1 MGQLKIG
8 RVPGSA
14 LQNQELAEV
23 AGPDN
28 TERHED
34 HYHWAKG
41 GGPSASLPWPL
52 GTGLPV
58 SKGSRVL
65 T

>member
-8 RVPGSA
+8 RGSA

-34 HYHWAKG
+34 HYHWAGEVGRLQAFPGLWEQGSQSAKG
-41 GGPSASLPWPL
+41 PGC
-52 GTGLPV
+52 
-58 SKGSRVL
+58 
-65 T
+65 